1 MKKKRFKRLAW
12 FMSIVM
18 MLSVLMPTAS
28 QVAKAA
34 GVEWDEAT
42 PTGYYNGYSGA
53 IDILHVNGQV
63 AFCVEPGKS
72 VTTVEGYTKTSPK
85 FSTAHWNE
93 LIYISNAGYNS
104 SKNTK
109 ADFAATQAYM
119 WQVIRSWD
127 GHSIDLDLD
136 TNIPSYKSKVSAIKS
151 EVTTL
156 KNLASKNPSFAGKT
170 YNVTVG
176 TPITVTDS
184 NSLLSRYTVSS
195 KSTGISVSKSGN
207 KLTISAAENAPEDA
221 VVKLTYTP
229 KNLIKSNNYFYHP
242 SSQDVANV
250 GYLSP
255 KTITI
260 NLNVEKYGSLKIKK
274 SSANTEMTSGNSCY
288 SLAGAVYG
296 VYNADTDKQVATMT
310 TDKNG
315 EASVDK
321 ILAGAY
327 YVKEKTAP
335 KGYSID
341 TEAHDVTIK
350 SNQTSTLKLSDNPQ
364 NDPAGVLLQ
373 KYDSETGES
382 IPQGDGSLAGAEYTV
397 KYYNA
402 LYDSVEDLDGV
413 KPTRTWVYKT
423 NERGFIFLDD
433 PDTYLVENKSDELYY
448 SSKGVPVIPLGTVT
462 IQETKAPVG
471 YFINDEIYLDQITSD
486 NSGNEIVNTYNKPTD
501 DTAQS
506 EKVKKMRLHIHKSG
520 GDGDVPLGDAE
531 FSIKLKSEVQEALD
545 AGYTYAE
552 IWKGIDEKG
561 RPQSGV
567 SSARIAAA
575 QVIAPDYDVVT
586 TNDNGDAYTEALP
599 FGTYVGKETDTP
611 KNYKPT
617 ADFEFTINKD
627 ESEVVEIENKMV
639 HVYLNDKPV
648 KAYAK
653 MVKKDADSGK
663 TVVLNS
669 ATFKIKAL
677 EDIYDRQTNTLLY
690 HAGDFV
696 KQKVSGVWHE
706 EFTTNSKG
714 EIGTFAGEN
723 GSVTTPLQL
732 EVGKYALTEIT
743 VPEGYLV
750 PEGDV
755 EFTIDNVLDMPTEDA
770 DGDKTI
776 EVVMENAQP
785 KGKITLE
792 KTIEEIEDADFAL
805 IDKNADM
812 SGIKFGLYA
821 AEDIIDMADGEVKYD
836 KGDLV
841 GEYNLSKDGKLT
853 IEGLWVGDYQ
863 LKELETLPGLVLDDT
878 VYDINITKTD
888 NTTKVISVAKEVV
901 NKTTRTEITKTDVTG
916 DKELPGAKL
925 TLTDKETGKEVTS
938 WTSTEEAF
946 VIAGLVEGKTYV
958 LTEVVA
964 PDGYVLSASS
974 VEFTVKDDGT
984 TTTATMKDKYVDI
997 VKNDLDGNVLYG
1009 AKFEVTDENN
1019 KVVDS
1024 WEVTKD
1030 DPQHKVRNLVE
1041 GKTYTLTETYAPDG
1055 YVMAA
1060 PVEIKVTEDKEN
1072 QTYTVIDKQVEFS
1085 KTDVDG
1091 NLLAGME
1098 YEVKDVATDSVVD
1111 EGVTN
1116 DENPVLLNGLTVGH
1130 TYELIETKE
1139 PENFVKKAEP
1149 LTFTVTDEME
1159 IQKVSLKDKF
1169 VEVTK
1174 SDVNGEPV
1182 VGAEFTVFDNDGE
1195 VVDSW
1200 TTSTDPHK
1208 VKNLV
1213 EGQTYTLEEV
1223 YAPEGYVKARPVT
1236 IEVTKEMENQFY
1248 TVIDKQVEFVKTD
1261 VDGNVLTG
1269 MEYVVTHNAT
1279 KQIVDRGVTN
1289 AKMRTFLNNLMVG
1302 ETYTLEEIAE
1312 PYGYAKKAEPITF
1325 TVTADNEIQT
1335 VSLDNKYVQVE
1346 KVDENG
1352 NTVYGAEF
1360 SVFDK
1365 DGEVVDAWTVTEEDP
1380 HHKIVG
1386 LIEGETYTLE
1396 EVYAPEGYVKALPV
1410 TIEVSKDSVNQV
1422 YTVVN
1427 KQVEFKK
1434 VDMDGNALTG
1444 MEYVVTNDRTKEIVD
1459 RGVTNAK
1466 MTTYLNNLAVGETY
1480 TIYEKAT
1487 PHGYA
1492 TKAEPLTFTV
1502 TEDAETQVVT
1512 LENKFVEVIKEDPA
1526 GNTVYGAEL
1535 AVLDKETGEAV
1546 DNWTVTEEDPA
1557 HKVVGLT
1564 EGKTYILTEQ
1574 YAPDGYVMATDIEFT
1589 VNDTENQTITM
1600 VDKQVAFAKVDTDG
1614 KLIPGMEYTVTS
1626 DKTKQIVDKGVTNA
1640 DEVVYLNGLIAG
1652 GTYTLTETATPDGFA
1667 TAVPITFTVG
1677 DDDRLQTVTLANKT
1691 VTFVKENNKGDVLSG
1706 GKFALYDNEGNEMYQ
1721 FTAKEEGVVLTGL
1734 SENESYSVKE
1744 LEAPK
1749 GHDLNSKAVNFTVS
1763 TNIDD
1768 PTDKEDQVVT
1778 MVDKVTVVKTSD
1790 DTALGLMLIAL
1801 MLSAGGLTAL
1811 GIRRR
1816 ENH

>member
-34 GVEWDEAT
+34 GVDWSEAT
-42 PTGYYNGYSGA
+42 PTGYYNGESGA

-72 VTTVEGYTKTSPK
+72 VTTVKGYTETSPK
-85 FSTAHWNE
+85 FSSAHWNE
-93 LIYISNAGYNS
+93 LVYIAHAGYNKD
-104 SKNTK
+104 KNTK

-151 EVTTL
+151 GVTKL
-156 KNLASKNPSFAGKT
+156 KNLANKNPSMAGKT

-176 TPITVTDS
+176 TPISITDS
-184 NSLLSRYTVSS
+184 NSLISNYTVSS

-221 VVKLTYTP
+221 VVKLTYSP
-229 KNLIKSNNYFYHP
+229 KNLITSNNYFYHP
-242 SSQDVANV
+242 SSQDVANIGFV
-250 GYLSP
+250 KS

-274 SSANTEMTSGNSCY
+274 SSTNTEMTSGNSCY

-335 KGYSID
+335 KGYALDLTSHNI
-341 TEAHDVTIK
+341 TIK
-350 SNQTSTLKLSDNPQ
+350 SNQTKTLKVTDKPQ
-364 NDPAGVLLQ
+364 NDPGAVILQ

-382 IPQGDGSLAGAEYTV
+382 NPQGDGSLVGAEYTV

-402 LYDSVEDLDGV
+402 LYDSVEELEGIE
-413 KPTRTWVYKT
+413 PTREWVFST
-423 NERGFIFLDD
+423 NEKGLIIFDEKDFVRGDD
-433 PDTYLVENKSDELYY
+433 LYY
-448 SSKGVPVIPLGTVT
+448 DSTGLPTFPLGTITV
-462 IQETKAPVG
+462 QETKAPEG
-471 YFINDEIYLDQITSD
+471 YFINEEIYIDQVTPE
-486 NSGNEIVNTYNKPTD
+486 GTVETVNTYNKPTD

-506 EKVKKMRLHIHKSG
+506 EKVKKMKVHIFKAGTEESG
-520 GDGDVPLGDAE
+520 QMPGLEGAE
-531 FSIKLKSEVQEALD
+531 FTIKLESDVQAAYD

-552 IWKGIDEKG
+552 VWKGIDENG
-561 RPQSGV
+561 NPQSGI

-575 QVIAPDYDVVT
+575 QAIAPDMAVVT
-586 TNDNGDAYTEALP
+586 TDANGDAYTEGLP
-599 FGTYVGKETDTP
+599 YGTYLGKEIKTP
-611 KNYKPT
+611 KNYES
-617 ADFEFTINKD
+617 AGDFKFTVSKD
-627 ESEVVEIENKMV
+627 ESEVTVENKYINI
-639 HVYLNDKPV
+639 YLNDKPM
-648 KAYAK
+648 KAQVK
-653 MVKKDADSGK
+653 MVKKDTDSDK
-663 TVVLNS
+663 VVSLNS
-669 ATFKIKAL
+669 ATFKIVAL
-677 EDIYDRQTNTLLY
+677 ENIYDRSTGELMF
-690 HAGDFV
+690 AKGDTV
-696 KQKVSGVWHE
+696 KQKVAGQWHS
-706 EFTTNSKG
+706 EFTTNSKN
-714 EIGTFAGEN
+714 EVGTFAGED
-723 GSVTTPLQL
+723 GTIFTPLPL
-732 EVGKYALTEIT
+732 EPGKYQVEEIKT
-743 VPEGYLV
+743 PEGFLDLEAPV
-750 PEGDV
+750 KFE
-755 EFTIDNVLDMPTEDA
+755 IDNIRDYTQDED
-770 DGDKTI
+770 GEYMI
-776 EVVMENAQP
+776 EVVVKNEQP

-916 DKELPGAKL
+916 DKELAGAKL

-938 WTSTEEAF
+938 WTSTEKAF
-946 VIAGLVEGKTYV
+946 VIAGLTEGKTYV

-964 PDGYVLSASS
+964 PDGYVLSSSS
-974 VEFTVKDDGT
+974 VEFTVKEDGT

-1072 QTYTVIDKQVEFS
+1072 QTYTVVDKQVEFS

-1098 YEVKDVATDSVVD
+1098 YEVKDLATDSVVD
-1111 EGVTN
+1111 KGVTN

-1130 TYELIETKE
+1130 TYELTEIKE

-1159 IQKVSLKDKF
+1159 VQKISMFDKY
-1169 VEVTK
+1169 VEVVK
-1174 SDVNGEPV
+1174 NDVNGKAVE
-1182 VGAEFTVFDNDGE
+1182 GAEFTVFDKDGE

-1200 TTSTDPHK
+1200 TTGTEPHK
-1208 VKNLV
+1208 VKNL
-1213 EGQTYTLEEV
+1213 T
-1223 YAPEGYVKARPVT
+1223 
-1236 IEVTKEMENQFY
+1236 
-1248 TVIDKQVEFVKTD
+1248 
-1261 VDGNVLTG
+1261 
-1269 MEYVVTHNAT
+1269 
-1279 KQIVDRGVTN
+1279 
-1289 AKMRTFLNNLMVG
+1289 
-1302 ETYTLEEIAE
+1302 
-1312 PYGYAKKAEPITF
+1312 
-1325 TVTADNEIQT
+1325 
-1335 VSLDNKYVQVE
+1335 
-1346 KVDENG
+1346 
-1352 NTVYGAEF
+1352 
-1360 SVFDK
+1360 
-1365 DGEVVDAWTVTEEDP
+1365 
-1380 HHKIVG
+1380 
-1386 LIEGETYTLE
+1386 EGETYTLE

-1434 VDMDGNALTG
+1434 IDMDGNALTG

-1502 TEDAETQVVT
+1502 TEDPETQVVT

-1535 AVLDKETGEAV
+1535 AVLDKETGEAI

-1574 YAPDGYVMATDIEFT
+1574 YAPDGFVMATDIEFT

-1614 KLIPGMEYTVTS
+1614 KLIAGMEYTITS

-1640 DEVVYLNGLIAG
+1640 DEVVYLNGLVAG
-1652 GTYTLTETATPDGFA
+1652 GTYTLTETGTPEGYA

-1763 TNIDD
+1763 TNADD
-1768 PTDKEDQVVT
+1768 PTDKEDQIVT

-1801 MLSAGGLTAL
+1801 MLSAGGLTAF

>member
-1 MKKKRFKRLAW
+1 MVKKKRFKRLAW
-12 FMSIVM
+12 FMSIIM

-53 IDILHVNGQV
+53 IDILHVNGQI

-72 VTTVEGYTKTSPK
+72 VTTIEGYSETSPK
-85 FSTAHWNE
+85 FSSAHWNE
-93 LIYISNAGYNS
+93 LVYIAHAGYNKD
-104 SKNTK
+104 KNTK

-151 EVTTL
+151 GVTKL
-156 KNLASKNPSFAGKT
+156 KNLVNKNPSMAGKT

-176 TPITVTDS
+176 TPISITDS
-184 NSLLSRYTVSS
+184 NSLISNYTVSS

-221 VVKLTYTP
+221 VVKLTYSP

-242 SSQDVANV
+242 SSQDVANIGFV
-250 GYLSP
+250 KS

-321 ILAGAY
+321 ILAGSY

-335 KGYSID
+335 KGYAID
-341 TEAHDVTIK
+341 TKAHNITIK
-350 SNQTSTLKLSDNPQ
+350 SNQTTTLKVSDNPQ

-373 KYDSETGES
+373 KFDSETGES
-382 IPQGDGSLAGAEYTV
+382 VPQGDGSLAGAEYTV

-413 KPTRTWVYKT
+413 QPTRTWVYKT
-423 NERGFIFLDD
+423 SKTGSILFQYDKPIAE
-433 PDTYLVENKSDELYY
+433 KSDPLYY
-448 SSKGVPVIPLGTVT
+448 STLGTPVIPLGTVT
-462 IQETKAPVG
+462 IQETKAPEG
-471 YFINDEIYLDQITSD
+471 YFINDEIYLDQITSVG
-486 NSGNEIVNTYNKPTD
+486 SAESVHTYNKPTD

-506 EKVKKMRLHIHKSG
+506 EQVKKMKVHIFKAGTEESG
-520 GDGDVPLGDAE
+520 QMPGLEGAE
-531 FSIKLKSEVQEALD
+531 FTMKLESDVQAAYD

-552 IWKGIDEKG
+552 VWKGIDENG
-561 RPQSGV
+561 NPQSSV

-575 QVIAPDYDVVT
+575 QLIAPDMAVVT
-586 TNDNGDAYTEALP
+586 TDENGDAYTEGLP
-599 FGTYVGKETDTP
+599 YGTYLGKETKTP
-611 KNYKPT
+611 KNYES
-617 ADFEFTINKD
+617 AGDFKFTVSKD
-627 ESEVVEIENKMV
+627 ESEVTVENKYINI
-639 HVYLNDKPV
+639 YLNDKPM
-648 KAYAK
+648 KAQVK
-653 MVKKDADSGK
+653 MVKKDTDSDK
-663 TVVLNS
+663 VVSLNS
-669 ATFKIKAL
+669 ATFKIVAL
-677 EDIYDRQTNTLLY
+677 EDIYDRSTGELMFA
-690 HAGDFV
+690 AGDTI
-696 KQKVSGVWHE
+696 KQKVAGQWHS
-706 EFTTNSKG
+706 EFTTNSKN
-714 EIGTFAGEN
+714 EVGTFAGED
-723 GSVTTPLQL
+723 GTIFTPLPL
-732 EVGKYALTEIT
+732 EPGKYQVEEIKT
-743 VPEGYLV
+743 PEGFLNLEAPV
-750 PEGDV
+750 KFE
-755 EFTIDNVLDMPTEDA
+755 IDNIRDYTQDED
-770 DGDKTI
+770 GEYMI
-776 EVVMENAQP
+776 EVVVKNEQP

-821 AEDIIDMADGEVKYD
+821 AEDIIDMADGEVKFD

-841 GEYNLSKDGKLT
+841 GEYNLSKDGELT

-863 LKELETLPGLVLDDT
+863 LKELETLDGLVLDDT

-946 VIAGLVEGKTYV
+946 VIAGLTEGKTYV

-974 VEFTVKDDGT
+974 VEFTVKEDGT

-1030 DPQHKVRNLVE
+1030 DPQHKIKNLAE

-1060 PVEIKVTEDKEN
+1060 PVEIEVTEDKEN

-1098 YEVKDVATDSVVD
+1098 YEVKDLSTDSVVD

-1130 TYELIETKE
+1130 TYELTEIKE

-1159 IQKVSLKDKF
+1159 VQKISMFDKY
-1169 VEVTK
+1169 VEVVK
-1174 SDVNGEPV
+1174 NDVNGKAVE
-1182 VGAEFTVFDNDGE
+1182 GAEFTVFDKDGE

-1200 TTSTDPHK
+1200 TTGTEPHK
-1208 VKNLV
+1208 VKNL
-1213 EGQTYTLEEV
+1213 T
-1223 YAPEGYVKARPVT
+1223 
-1236 IEVTKEMENQFY
+1236 
-1248 TVIDKQVEFVKTD
+1248 
-1261 VDGNVLTG
+1261 
-1269 MEYVVTHNAT
+1269 
-1279 KQIVDRGVTN
+1279 
-1289 AKMRTFLNNLMVG
+1289 
-1302 ETYTLEEIAE
+1302 
-1312 PYGYAKKAEPITF
+1312 
-1325 TVTADNEIQT
+1325 
-1335 VSLDNKYVQVE
+1335 
-1346 KVDENG
+1346 
-1352 NTVYGAEF
+1352 
-1360 SVFDK
+1360 
-1365 DGEVVDAWTVTEEDP
+1365 
-1380 HHKIVG
+1380 
-1386 LIEGETYTLE
+1386 EGETYTLE

-1502 TEDAETQVVT
+1502 TEDPETQVVT
-1512 LENKFVEVIKEDPA
+1512 LENKYVEVIKEDPA

-1535 AVLDKETGEAV
+1535 AVLDKETGEAI

-1574 YAPDGYVMATDIEFT
+1574 YAPDGFVMATDIEFT

-1614 KLIPGMEYTVTS
+1614 KLIAGMEYTVTS

-1652 GTYTLTETATPDGFA
+1652 ETYTITETATPEGYA

-1691 VTFVKENNKGDVLSG
+1691 VTFVKENNKGDTLSG

-1734 SENESYSVKE
+1734 VENEDYSIKE

-1749 GHDLNSKAVNFTVS
+1749 GHDLNEKAVNFTVS
-1763 TNIDD
+1763 TNTDD

-1801 MLSAGGLTAL
+1801 MLSAGGLTAF

>member
-1 MKKKRFKRLAW
+1 MKKRRLKRLAW
-12 FMSIVM
+12 FMSIIM

-28 QVAKAA
+28 QIAKAA
-34 GVEWDEAT
+34 GVDWSEAT
-42 PTGYYNGYSGA
+42 PTGYYNGESGA

-72 VTTVEGYTKTSPK
+72 VTTVKGYTETSPK
-85 FSTAHWNE
+85 FSSAHWNE
-93 LIYISNAGYNS
+93 LVYIAHAGYNKD
-104 SKNTK
+104 KNTK

-176 TPITVTDS
+176 TPISITDS

-207 KLTISAAENAPEDA
+207 KLTISAAENAPENA
-221 VVKLTYTP
+221 VVKLTYSP
-229 KNLIKSNNYFYHP
+229 KNVIKSNNYFYHP

-274 SSANTEMTSGNSCY
+274 SSANTEMTNGNSCY

-335 KGYSID
+335 KGYAID
-341 TEAHDVTIK
+341 TKAHNITIK
-350 SNQTSTLKLSDNPQ
+350 SNQTTTLKVSDNPQ

-397 KYYNA
+397 KYYNG
-402 LYDSVEDLDGV
+402 LYDSLEDLNGV

-423 NERGFIFLDD
+423 NSSGRLLLR
-433 PDTYLVENKSDELYY
+433 DTSLLVTGDALYY
-448 SSKGVPVIPLGTVT
+448 SSDGYVTLPIGTVT
-462 IQETKAPVG
+462 IQETKAPEG
-471 YFINDEIYLDQITSD
+471 YFINEEIYIDQVTPE
-486 NSGNEIVNTYNKPTD
+486 GTVETVHTYNKPND

-586 TNDNGDAYTEALP
+586 TNDNGDAYTEALA

-648 KAYAK
+648 KAYVK

-732 EVGKYALTEIT
+732 EVGKYELTEIT

-821 AEDIIDMADGEVKYD
+821 AEDIIDMADGEVKFD

-878 VYDINITKTD
+878 VYDVNITKTD

-964 PDGYVLSASS
+964 PDGYVLSSSS
-974 VEFTVKDDGT
+974 VEFTVKEDGT

-1072 QTYTVIDKQVEFS
+1072 QTYTVVDKQVEFS

-1098 YEVKDVATDSVVD
+1098 YEVKDLATDSVVD
-1111 EGVTN
+1111 KGVTN

-1200 TTSTDPHK
+1200 TTSTEPHK

-1213 EGQTYTLEEV
+1213 EGQ
-1223 YAPEGYVKARPVT
+1223 
-1236 IEVTKEMENQFY
+1236 
-1248 TVIDKQVEFVKTD
+1248 
-1261 VDGNVLTG
+1261 
-1269 MEYVVTHNAT
+1269 
-1279 KQIVDRGVTN
+1279 
-1289 AKMRTFLNNLMVG
+1289 
-1302 ETYTLEEIAE
+1302 
-1312 PYGYAKKAEPITF
+1312 
-1325 TVTADNEIQT
+1325 
-1335 VSLDNKYVQVE
+1335 S
-1346 KVDENG
+1346 
-1352 NTVYGAEF
+1352 
-1360 SVFDK
+1360 
-1365 DGEVVDAWTVTEEDP
+1365 
-1380 HHKIVG
+1380 
-1386 LIEGETYTLE
+1386 YTLE

-1466 MTTYLNNLAVGETY
+1466 MTTYLNNLTVGETY

-1512 LENKFVEVIKEDPA
+1512 LENKYVEVIKEDPA

-1535 AVLDKETGEAV
+1535 AVLDKETGEAI

-1574 YAPDGYVMATDIEFT
+1574 YAPEGFVMATDIEFT

-1614 KLIPGMEYTVTS
+1614 KLIAGMEYTVTS

-1640 DEVVYLNGLIAG
+1640 DEVVYLNGLVAG
-1652 GTYTLTETATPDGFA
+1652 GTYTLTETGTPEGYA

-1763 TNIDD
+1763 TNVDD
-1768 PTDKEDQVVT
+1768 PTDKEDQIVT

-1801 MLSAGGLTAL
+1801 MLSAGGLTAF

>member
-1 MKKKRFKRLAW
+1 MVKKKRFKRLAW
-12 FMSIVM
+12 FMSIIM

-42 PTGYYNGYSGA
+42 PTGYYNGYSGT
-53 IDILHVNGQV
+53 IDILHVNGQI

-72 VTTVEGYTKTSPK
+72 VTTVEGYTETSPK
-85 FSTAHWNE
+85 FSTTHWNE
-93 LIYISNAGYNS
+93 LVYIAHAGYNS

-207 KLTISAAENAPEDA
+207 KLTISAAENAPENS
-221 VVKLTYTP
+221 VVKLTYSP

-242 SSQDVANV
+242 SSQDVANIGFV
-250 GYLSP
+250 KS

-310 TDKNG
+310 TDKDG

-321 ILAGAY
+321 ILAGSY

-335 KGYSID
+335 KGYAID
-341 TEAHDVTIK
+341 TKAHNITIK
-350 SNQTSTLKLSDNPQ
+350 SNQTTTLKVSDNPQ

-373 KYDSETGES
+373 KFDSETGES
-382 IPQGDGSLAGAEYTV
+382 VPQGDGSLAGAEYTV

-413 KPTRTWVYKT
+413 KPTRTWVFKT
-423 NERGFIFLDD
+423 NKNGIAHFSPSSF
-433 PDTYLVENKSDELYY
+433 VSGDEFYY
-448 SSKGVPVIPLGTVT
+448 STGGEVTFPLGTITV
-462 IQETKAPVG
+462 QETKAPEG
-471 YFINDEIYLDQITSD
+471 YFINEEIYLDQITSEGYTEAV
-486 NSGNEIVNTYNKPTD
+486 STYNKPND

-506 EKVKKMRLHIHKSG
+506 EKVKKMKVHIFKAGTEESG
-520 GDGDVPLGDAE
+520 QMPGLEGAE
-531 FSIKLKSEVQEALD
+531 FTMKLESDVQAAYD

-552 IWKGIDEKG
+552 VWKGIDENG
-561 RPQSGV
+561 NPQSSV

-575 QVIAPDYDVVT
+575 QLIAPDMAVVT
-586 TNDNGDAYTEALP
+586 TDENGDAYTEGLP
-599 FGTYVGKETDTP
+599 YGTYLGKETETP
-611 KNYKPT
+611 KNYES
-617 ADFEFTINKD
+617 AGDFKFTVSKD
-627 ESEVVEIENKMV
+627 ESEVTVENKYINI
-639 HVYLNDKPV
+639 YLNDKPM
-648 KAYAK
+648 KAQVK
-653 MVKKDADSGK
+653 MVKKDTDSDK
-663 TVVLNS
+663 VVSLNS
-669 ATFKIKAL
+669 ATFKIVAL
-677 EDIYDRQTNTLLY
+677 EDIYDRSTGELMFA
-690 HAGDFV
+690 AGDTI
-696 KQKVSGVWHE
+696 KQKVAGQWHS
-706 EFTTNSKG
+706 EFTTNSKN
-714 EIGTFAGEN
+714 EVGTFAGED
-723 GSVTTPLQL
+723 GTIFTPLPL
-732 EVGKYALTEIT
+732 EPGKYQVEEIKT
-743 VPEGYLV
+743 PEGFLNLEAPV
-750 PEGDV
+750 KFE
-755 EFTIDNVLDMPTEDA
+755 IDNIRDYTQDED
-770 DGDKTI
+770 GEYMI
-776 EVVMENAQP
+776 EVVVKNEQP

-821 AEDIIDMADGEVKYD
+821 AEDIIDMADGEVKFD

-841 GEYNLSKDGKLT
+841 GEYNLSKDGELT

-888 NTTKVISVAKEVV
+888 NTTKVISVAQEVV

-916 DKELPGAKL
+916 DKELAGAKL

-964 PDGYVLSASS
+964 PDGYVLSSSS
-974 VEFTVKDDGT
+974 VEFTVKEDGT

-997 VKNDLDGNVLYG
+997 VKNDLEGNVLYG

-1030 DPQHKVRNLVE
+1030 DPQHKVRNLTE

-1098 YEVKDVATDSVVD
+1098 YEVKDLSTDSVVD

-1130 TYELIETKE
+1130 TYELTEIKE

-1159 IQKVSLKDKF
+1159 VQKISMFDKY
-1169 VEVTK
+1169 VEVVK
-1174 SDVNGEPV
+1174 NDVNGKAVE
-1182 VGAEFTVFDNDGE
+1182 GAEFTVFDKDGE

-1200 TTSTDPHK
+1200 TTGTEPHK
-1208 VKNLV
+1208 VKNL
-1213 EGQTYTLEEV
+1213 T
-1223 YAPEGYVKARPVT
+1223 
-1236 IEVTKEMENQFY
+1236 
-1248 TVIDKQVEFVKTD
+1248 
-1261 VDGNVLTG
+1261 
-1269 MEYVVTHNAT
+1269 
-1279 KQIVDRGVTN
+1279 
-1289 AKMRTFLNNLMVG
+1289 
-1302 ETYTLEEIAE
+1302 
-1312 PYGYAKKAEPITF
+1312 
-1325 TVTADNEIQT
+1325 
-1335 VSLDNKYVQVE
+1335 
-1346 KVDENG
+1346 
-1352 NTVYGAEF
+1352 
-1360 SVFDK
+1360 
-1365 DGEVVDAWTVTEEDP
+1365 
-1380 HHKIVG
+1380 
-1386 LIEGETYTLE
+1386 EGETYTLE

-1502 TEDAETQVVT
+1502 TEDPETQVVT
-1512 LENKFVEVIKEDPA
+1512 LENKYVEVIKEDPA

-1535 AVLDKETGEAV
+1535 AVLDKETGEAI

-1574 YAPDGYVMATDIEFT
+1574 YAPDGFVMATDIEFT

-1614 KLIPGMEYTVTS
+1614 KLIAGMEYTVTS

-1652 GTYTLTETATPDGFA
+1652 ETYTITETATPEGYA

-1691 VTFVKENNKGDVLSG
+1691 VTFVKENNKGDTLSG

-1734 SENESYSVKE
+1734 VENEDYSIKE

-1749 GHDLNSKAVNFTVS
+1749 GHDLNEKAVNFTVS
-1763 TNIDD
+1763 TNTDD

-1801 MLSAGGLTAL
+1801 MLSAGGLTAF